1 MPRVLEALGQPNLQK
16 SKVAFPRW
24 TSCVFYFIL
33 FFYFQWKW
41 KQHPSLARHRLPGDA
56 RYAVVN
62 KFLFSNCSSWPWVWP
77 PPDTR
82 SCSTSS
88 RVHLS
93 CCVRFARERN
103 VRWVFEFPKQ
113 GQFRNH
119 LKVRMKRIPFCGTIN
134 AHLNVNWPFRCRVW
148 CLDKMEKRSLLVCIL
163 GSCEMS
169 TRRELNYIVQNVIV
183 TPPSPTPHEWS
194 RGC

>member
-1 MPRVLEALGQPNLQK
+1 MEATP
-16 SKVAFPRW
+16 
-24 TSCVFYFIL
+24 I
-33 FFYFQWKW
+33 
-41 KQHPSLARHRLPGDA
+41 HRLPGDA

-93 CCVRFARERN
+93 CCVRFSRERN